1 VGYGGIQW
9 MCCKMARYRSIKD
22 TAQRDTKDTV
32 KHKVGGYR
40 SKDQQKYRWDIKKIH
55 ARGELPLECRFIGRM
70 PYPVFEAVGYKEK
83 QQIQL
88 DTAIYVR
95 IQLDTV
101 GYSEISWIHCKMAR
115 YRWMQGYSGIPRKR

>member
-1 VGYGGIQW
+1 
-9 MCCKMARYRSIKD
+9 MARYRSIKD

-32 KHKVGGYR
+32 RHKVGGYR

-55 ARGELPLECRFIGRM
+55 ARGELPLECRFIGHM
-70 PYPVFEAVGYKEK
+70 PYPGFEAVGYRYSGK

-101 GYSEISWIHCKMAR
+101 G
-115 YRWMQGYSGIPRKR
+115 